1 MGGALHKTSGAIHTL
16 PFFFLFQLYLVEKR
30 FRPIKLKAETNK
42 SSASG
47 GQVVQSWVKMTQG

>member
-16 PFFFLFQLYLVEKR
+16 PFFLFHLYLVEKR

-47 GQVVQSWVKMTQG
+47 GRVVQSWVKITQG